1 LRLDHFGLGLEQTQI
16 QEPDMRTFTIAMT
29 VTAMALLLGLPAC
42 GAREEPSPAVPQ
54 EEPADR
60 AAQLEAQK
68 AAYEAALS
76 EAEASRG
83 AGEPALWTLQDEDT
97 TLYIFG
103 TVHLLRPELEW
114 RSDEMDAALAEAD
127 TVVFEA
133 DVTSQAAA
141 SEMMKFISTQGMLQ
155 NGQQLSSLLSEL
167 ERAELQKALDH
178 VGLPLGA
185 IEPMRPWWAA
195 VNLSVLQIKKEGFD
209 PNAGV
214 ETVLGAEAR
223 AAGKSF
229 AYLETI
235 DEQLGRLANMP
246 TDVQVDFLVSSAESI
261 EEGGDV
267 LDTLVSEW
275 VDGDVHGIGLLMSNP
290 DMMGSDDVYDAL
302 LKSRNEI
309 WVGKIEA
316 MLEEPGTRLIAVGA
330 GHLAGEDS
338 VIEMLEAKGYEV
350 EGP

>member
-1 LRLDHFGLGLEQTQI
+1 
-16 QEPDMRTFTIAMT
+16 MRKFSTVMT
-29 VTAMALLLGLPAC
+29 GAAMALLLGVTAC
-42 GAREEPSPAVPQ
+42 GPDEGAEKLISRDEG
-54 EEPADR
+54 ADR

-68 AAYEAALS
+68 AAYEDALA
-76 EAEASRG
+76 EAGASRG
-83 AGEPALWTLQDEDT
+83 AGEPALWTLSDEDT

-103 TVHLLRPELEW
+103 TVHLLRPDLDW
-114 RSDEMDAALAEAD
+114 RSDEMDSAFAEAD
-127 TVVFEA
+127 TIVFEA

-141 SEMMKFISTQGMLQ
+141 SEMMKFISSEGMLEG
-155 NGQQLSSLLSEL
+155 GQQLSSLLSEL

-185 IEPMRPWWAA
+185 IEPFRPWWAA

-209 PNAGV
+209 PNSGV

-290 DMMGSDDVYDAL
+290 DMMGSDEVYEAL
-302 LKSRNEI
+302 LKSRNAV

-316 MLEEPGTRLIAVGA
+316 MLDEPGTRLIAVGA
-330 GHLAGEDS
+330 GHLAGQDS

>member
-1 LRLDHFGLGLEQTQI
+1 
-16 QEPDMRTFTIAMT
+16 
-29 VTAMALLLGLPAC
+29 
-42 GAREEPSPAVPQ
+42 
-54 EEPADR
+54 
-60 AAQLEAQK
+60 
-68 AAYEAALS
+68 
-76 EAEASRG
+76 
-83 AGEPALWTLQDEDT
+83 
-97 TLYIFG
+97 
-103 TVHLLRPELEW
+103 
-114 RSDEMDAALAEAD
+114 
-127 TVVFEA
+127 
-133 DVTSQAAA
+133 
-141 SEMMKFISTQGMLQ
+141 
-155 NGQQLSSLLSEL
+155 
-167 ERAELQKALDH
+167 
-178 VGLPLGA
+178 
-185 IEPMRPWWAA
+185 
-195 VNLSVLQIKKEGFD
+195 
-209 PNAGV
+209 
-214 ETVLGAEAR
+214 
-223 AAGKSF
+223 
-229 AYLETI
+229 
-235 DEQLGRLANMP
+235 MP

>member
-1 LRLDHFGLGLEQTQI
+1 
-16 QEPDMRTFTIAMT
+16 MRKFSTVMT
-29 VTAMALLLGLPAC
+29 GAAMALLLGVAAC
-42 GAREEPSPAVPQ
+42 GPDEGADKPIARDEG
-54 EEPADR
+54 ADR

-68 AAYEAALS
+68 AAYEDALA

-83 AGEPALWTLQDEDT
+83 AGEPALWTLSDEDT

-103 TVHLLRPELEW
+103 TVHLLRPDLDW
-114 RSDEMDAALAEAD
+114 RTDEMDSAFAEAD
-127 TVVFEA
+127 TIVFEA

-141 SEMMKFISTQGMLQ
+141 SEMMKFISTEGMLEG
-155 NGQQLSSLLSEL
+155 GQQLSSLLSEL

-185 IEPMRPWWAA
+185 IEPFRPWWAA

-209 PNAGV
+209 PNSGV

-290 DMMGSDDVYDAL
+290 DMMGSDEVYEAL
-302 LKSRNEI
+302 LKSRNEV

-316 MLEEPGTRLIAVGA
+316 MLDEPGTRLIAVGA

>member
-1 LRLDHFGLGLEQTQI
+1 
-16 QEPDMRTFTIAMT
+16 MRIFSTAMT
-29 VTAMALLLGLPAC
+29 GAAMALLLGLSAC
-42 GAREEPSPAVPQ
+42 GPDDDRKAPTAQ
-54 EEPADR
+54 EEAADR

-68 AAYEAALS
+68 AAYEKAL
-76 EAEASRG
+76 AEAKASSG
-83 AGEPALWTLQDEDT
+83 AGEPALWTLSDEDT

-103 TVHLLRPELEW
+103 TVHLLRPELDW
-114 RSDEMDAALAEAD
+114 RSDEMNAALAEAD
-127 TVVFEA
+127 TIVFEA

-141 SEMMKFISTQGMLQ
+141 SEMMKFISTQGMLEG
-155 NGQQLSSLLSEL
+155 GQQLSSLLSEV
-167 ERAELQKALDH
+167 EREELQKALDH

-195 VNLSVLQIKKEGFD
+195 VNLSVLQIKSEGFD
-209 PNAGV
+209 PNSGV
-214 ETVLGAEAR
+214 ETVLGAEAS

-290 DMMGSDDVYDAL
+290 DMMGSDDVYEAL

-316 MLEEPGTRLIAVGA
+316 MLDEPGTRLIAVGA

>member
-1 LRLDHFGLGLEQTQI
+1 
-16 QEPDMRTFTIAMT
+16 MRTFTIAMT
-29 VTAMALLLGLPAC
+29 VTAMALLLGLSAC
-42 GAREEPSPAVPQ
+42 GAREGPSPEVPQ
-54 EEPADR
+54 EKPADR

-83 AGEPALWTLQDEDT
+83 EGAPALWTLQDEDT
-97 TLYIFG
+97 TLYLFG
-103 TVHLLRPELEW
+103 TVHLLRPELDW

-155 NGQQLSSLLSEL
+155 NGQQLSGLLSEL

-338 VIEMLEAKGYEV
+338 VIEMLEARGYEV

>member
-1 LRLDHFGLGLEQTQI
+1 
-16 QEPDMRTFTIAMT
+16 MRKFSTVMT
-29 VTAMALLLGLPAC
+29 GAAMALLLGVAAC
-42 GAREEPSPAVPQ
+42 GPDEGADKPISRDES
-54 EEPADR
+54 ADR

-68 AAYEAALS
+68 AAYEDALA

-83 AGEPALWTLQDEDT
+83 AGEPALWTLSDEDT

-103 TVHLLRPELEW
+103 TVHLLRPDLDW
-114 RSDEMDAALAEAD
+114 RSDEMDSAFAEAD

-141 SEMMKFISTQGMLQ
+141 SEMMKFISSEGMLEG
-155 NGQQLSSLLSEL
+155 GQQLSSLLSEL

-185 IEPMRPWWAA
+185 IEPFRPWWAA

-209 PNAGV
+209 PNSGV

-290 DMMGSDDVYDAL
+290 DMMGSDEVYEAL
-302 LKSRNEI
+302 LKSRNEV

-316 MLEEPGTRLIAVGA
+316 MLDEPGTRLIAVGA

>member
-1 LRLDHFGLGLEQTQI
+1 
-16 QEPDMRTFTIAMT
+16 
-29 VTAMALLLGLPAC
+29 MALLLGVTAC
-42 GAREEPSPAVPQ
+42 GPDEGAEKLISRDEG
-54 EEPADR
+54 ADR

-68 AAYEAALS
+68 AAYEDALA
-76 EAEASRG
+76 EAGASRG
-83 AGEPALWTLQDEDT
+83 AGEPALWTLSDEDT

-103 TVHLLRPELEW
+103 TVHLLRPDLDW
-114 RSDEMDAALAEAD
+114 RSDEMDSAFAEAD
-127 TVVFEA
+127 TIVFEA

-141 SEMMKFISTQGMLQ
+141 SEMMKFISSEGMLEG
-155 NGQQLSSLLSEL
+155 GQQLSSLLSEL

-185 IEPMRPWWAA
+185 IEPFRPWWAA

-209 PNAGV
+209 PNSGV

-290 DMMGSDDVYDAL
+290 DMMGSDEVYEAL
-302 LKSRNEI
+302 LKSRNAV

-316 MLEEPGTRLIAVGA
+316 MLDEPGTRLIAVGA
-330 GHLAGEDS
+330 GHLAGQDS

>member
-1 LRLDHFGLGLEQTQI
+1 
-16 QEPDMRTFTIAMT
+16 MRKFSTVMT
-29 VTAMALLLGLPAC
+29 GVAMALLLGVAAC
-42 GAREEPSPAVPQ
+42 GPDEGADKPIARDES
-54 EEPADR
+54 ADR

-68 AAYEAALS
+68 AAYEDALA

-83 AGEPALWTLQDEDT
+83 AGEPALWMLSDEDT

-103 TVHLLRPELEW
+103 TVHLLRPDLDW
-114 RSDEMDAALAEAD
+114 RSDEMDSAFAEAD
-127 TVVFEA
+127 TIVFEA

-141 SEMMKFISTQGMLQ
+141 SEMMKFISNEGMLEG
-155 NGQQLSSLLSEL
+155 GQQLSSLLSEL

-185 IEPMRPWWAA
+185 IEPFRPWWAA
-195 VNLSVLQIKKEGFD
+195 VNLSVLQIKKEGYD
-209 PNAGV
+209 PNSGV

-290 DMMGSDDVYDAL
+290 DMMGSDEVYEAL
-302 LKSRNEI
+302 LKSRNAV

-316 MLEEPGTRLIAVGA
+316 MLDEPGTRLIAVGA
-330 GHLAGEDS
+330 GHLAGQDS

>member
-1 LRLDHFGLGLEQTQI
+1 
-16 QEPDMRTFTIAMT
+16 MRKFSTVMT
-29 VTAMALLLGLPAC
+29 GAAMALLLGVAAC
-42 GAREEPSPAVPQ
+42 GPDEGADKPIARDES
-54 EEPADR
+54 ADR

-68 AAYEAALS
+68 AAYEDALA

-83 AGEPALWTLQDEDT
+83 AGEPALWTLSDEDT

-103 TVHLLRPELEW
+103 TVHLLRPDLDW
-114 RSDEMDAALAEAD
+114 RSDEMDSAFAEAD
-127 TVVFEA
+127 TIVFEA

-141 SEMMKFISTQGMLQ
+141 SEMMKFISSEGMLEG
-155 NGQQLSSLLSEL
+155 GQQLSSLLSEL

-185 IEPMRPWWAA
+185 IEPFRPWWAA

-209 PNAGV
+209 QNSGV

-290 DMMGSDDVYDAL
+290 DMMGSDEVYEAL
-302 LKSRNEI
+302 LKSRNAV

-316 MLEEPGTRLIAVGA
+316 MLDEPGTRLIAVGA
-330 GHLAGEDS
+330 GHLAGQDS

>member
-1 LRLDHFGLGLEQTQI
+1 
-16 QEPDMRTFTIAMT
+16 MRTFSTAIT
-29 VTAMALLLGLPAC
+29 GVAMALLLGLSAC
-42 GAREEPSPAVPQ
+42 GSEPEGPAPSAQDEQAR
-54 EEPADR
+54 R
-60 AAQLEAQK
+60 AEQLAAQK
-68 AAYEAALS
+68 AAYEEALAA
-76 EAEASRG
+76 AQASRG
-83 AGEPALWTLQDEDT
+83 AGEPALWTLSDEDT

-103 TVHLLRPELEW
+103 TVHLLRPDVDW
-114 RSDEMDAALAEAD
+114 RSDEIDAAFAEAD
-127 TVVFEA
+127 TIVFEA
-133 DVTSQAAA
+133 DVTSRAAA
-141 SEMMKFISTQGMLQ
+141 SDMMKFISTEGMLEG
-155 NGQQLSSLLSEL
+155 GQQLTSLLSEV

-185 IEPMRPWWAA
+185 VQAWRPWWAA
-195 VNLSVLQIKKEGFD
+195 VNLSVLQIKQEGYD

-214 ETVLGAEAR
+214 ETVLDAEAR

-246 TDVQVDFLVSSAESI
+246 TDVQVDFLISSAESI

-290 DMMGSDDVYDAL
+290 DMMGSAEVYEAL
-302 LKSRNEI
+302 LKSRNQI
-309 WVGKIEA
+309 WVDKIEA
-316 MLEEPGTRLIAVGA
+316 MLDEPGTRLIAVGA

-338 VIEMLEAKGYEV
+338 VIAMLESRGHEV

>member
-1 LRLDHFGLGLEQTQI
+1 
-16 QEPDMRTFTIAMT
+16 
-29 VTAMALLLGLPAC
+29 
-42 GAREEPSPAVPQ
+42 
-54 EEPADR
+54 
-60 AAQLEAQK
+60 
-68 AAYEAALS
+68 
-76 EAEASRG
+76 
-83 AGEPALWTLQDEDT
+83 EPALWTLQDEDT

>member
-1 LRLDHFGLGLEQTQI
+1 
-16 QEPDMRTFTIAMT
+16 MRTFSTAMT
-29 VTAMALLLGLPAC
+29 GAIMALLLSLSGC
-42 GAREEPSPAVPQ
+42 GADEQGGNPVERDEAAE
-54 EEPADR
+54 R
-60 AAQLEAQK
+60 AAQLEAYEK
-68 AAYEAALS
+68 AYEAALA

-83 AGEPALWTLQDEDT
+83 AGEPALWSLSDEDT

-103 TVHLLRPELEW
+103 TVHLLRPELDW
-114 RSDEMDAALAEAD
+114 RSEEIDSAFAAAD
-127 TVVFEA
+127 TIVFEA

-141 SEMMKFISTQGMLQ
+141 SEMMKFISSEGMLGG
-155 NGQQLSSLLSEL
+155 GQQLSGLLSEL
-167 ERAELQKALDH
+167 ELAELQKALDH

-185 IEPMRPWWAA
+185 VEPMRPWWAA

-209 PNAGV
+209 PNSGV
-214 ETVLGAEAR
+214 ETVLGEEAR

-246 TDVQVDFLVSSAESI
+246 TDAQVDFLISSAESI
-261 EEGGDV
+261 EEGGEV
-267 LDTLVSEW
+267 LDMLVSEW
-275 VDGDVHGIGLLMSNP
+275 VDGDVHGLGLLMSNP
-290 DMMGSDDVYDAL
+290 DMMGSEEVYEAL

-309 WVGKIEA
+309 WVGKIKA
-316 MLEEPGTRLIAVGA
+316 MLDVPGTRLIAVGA

-338 VIEMLEAKGYEV
+338 VIEMLEAQGYEV

>member
-1 LRLDHFGLGLEQTQI
+1 
-16 QEPDMRTFTIAMT
+16 MRIFSTAMT
-29 VTAMALLLGLPAC
+29 GAAMALLLGLSAC
-42 GAREEPSPAVPQ
+42 GPDDDGKAPTAQ
-54 EEPADR
+54 EEAADR

-68 AAYEAALS
+68 AAYEKALA
-76 EAEASRG
+76 EAKASRG
-83 AGEPALWTLQDEDT
+83 AGEPALWTLSDEDT

-103 TVHLLRPELEW
+103 TVHLLRPELDW
-114 RSDEMDAALAEAD
+114 RSDEMNAALAEAD
-127 TVVFEA
+127 TIVFEA

-141 SEMMKFISTQGMLQ
+141 SEMMKFISTQGMLEG
-155 NGQQLSSLLSEL
+155 GQQLSSLLSEV
-167 ERAELQKALDH
+167 EREELQKALDH

-195 VNLSVLQIKKEGFD
+195 VNLSVLQIKSEGFD
-209 PNAGV
+209 PNSGV
-214 ETVLGAEAR
+214 ETVLGAEAG

-290 DMMGSDDVYDAL
+290 DMMGSDDVYEAL

-316 MLEEPGTRLIAVGA
+316 MLDEPGTRLIAVGA

-338 VIEMLEAKGYEV
+338 VIEMLEAKGYEI

>member
-1 LRLDHFGLGLEQTQI
+1 
-16 QEPDMRTFTIAMT
+16 MRKFSTVMT
-29 VTAMALLLGLPAC
+29 GAAMALLLGVTAC
-42 GAREEPSPAVPQ
+42 GPDEGAEKPISRDEG
-54 EEPADR
+54 ADR

-68 AAYEAALS
+68 AAYEDALA

-83 AGEPALWTLQDEDT
+83 AGEPALWTLSDEDT

-103 TVHLLRPELEW
+103 TVHLLRPDLDW
-114 RSDEMDAALAEAD
+114 RSDEMDSAFAEAD
-127 TVVFEA
+127 TIVFEA

-141 SEMMKFISTQGMLQ
+141 SEMMKFISNEGMLEG
-155 NGQQLSSLLSEL
+155 GQQLSSLLSEL

-185 IEPMRPWWAA
+185 IEPFRPWWAA

-209 PNAGV
+209 PNSGV

-290 DMMGSDDVYDAL
+290 DMMGSDEVYEAL
-302 LKSRNEI
+302 LKSRNEV

-316 MLEEPGTRLIAVGA
+316 MLDEPGTRLIAVGA

>member
-1 LRLDHFGLGLEQTQI
+1 
-16 QEPDMRTFTIAMT
+16 MRKFSTVMT
-29 VTAMALLLGLPAC
+29 GAAMALLLGVAAC
-42 GAREEPSPAVPQ
+42 GPDEGADRPIARDES
-54 EEPADR
+54 ADR

-68 AAYEAALS
+68 AAYEDALA

-83 AGEPALWTLQDEDT
+83 AGEPALWTLSDEDT

-103 TVHLLRPELEW
+103 TVHLLRPDLDW
-114 RSDEMDAALAEAD
+114 RTDEMDSAFAEAD
-127 TVVFEA
+127 TIVFEA

-141 SEMMKFISTQGMLQ
+141 SEMMKFISTEGMLEG
-155 NGQQLSSLLSEL
+155 GQQLSSLLSEL

-185 IEPMRPWWAA
+185 IEPFRPWWAA

-209 PNAGV
+209 PNSGV

-290 DMMGSDDVYDAL
+290 DMMGSDEVYEAL
-302 LKSRNEI
+302 LKSRNEV

-316 MLEEPGTRLIAVGA
+316 MLDEPGTRLIAVGA

>member
-1 LRLDHFGLGLEQTQI
+1 
-16 QEPDMRTFTIAMT
+16 MRKFSTVMT
-29 VTAMALLLGLPAC
+29 GAAMALLLGVAAC
-42 GAREEPSPAVPQ
+42 GPDEGADKPIARDES
-54 EEPADR
+54 ADR

-68 AAYEAALS
+68 AAYEDALA

-83 AGEPALWTLQDEDT
+83 AGEPALWTLSDEDT

-103 TVHLLRPELEW
+103 TVHLLRPDLDW
-114 RSDEMDAALAEAD
+114 RTDEMDSAFAEAD
-127 TVVFEA
+127 TIVFEA

-141 SEMMKFISTQGMLQ
+141 SEMMKFISTEGMLEG
-155 NGQQLSSLLSEL
+155 GQQLSSLLSEL

-185 IEPMRPWWAA
+185 IEPFRPWWAA

-209 PNAGV
+209 PNSGV

-290 DMMGSDDVYDAL
+290 DMMGSDEVYEAL
-302 LKSRNEI
+302 LKSRNEV

-316 MLEEPGTRLIAVGA
+316 MLDEPGTRLIAVGA